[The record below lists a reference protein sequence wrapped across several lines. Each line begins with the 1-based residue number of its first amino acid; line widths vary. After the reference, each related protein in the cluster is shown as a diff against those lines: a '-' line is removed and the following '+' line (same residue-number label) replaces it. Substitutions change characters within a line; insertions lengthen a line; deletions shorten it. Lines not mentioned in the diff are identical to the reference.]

1 MYLRLCRFIIKKI
14 FLILIILAT
23 LLSQDSYKDSLNQQS
38 IELSELDVDLY
49 LYDSYLEEAKMF
61 FSDFVIADMTSDTS
75 NALYGL
81 KQLYETLSIINSLEG
96 KDEIQQLEFNKILS
110 ASLDYFQ
117 HNSLTLNNI
126 ETGISV
132 AILRDRLDDYI
143 YEQTLEDLE
152 FVDEQVE
159 IIPGHVPITYNS
171 KVKNVIKFFQNDG
184 RSSMKK
190 WLNRMDRY
198 KKIILPIL
206 DKENVPPELF
216 YLAMIESGLNPR
228 AYSYAHAAGVWQFIL
243 STGKIYG
250 MNKDYW
256 IDERRD
262 FEKSTIA
269 ASKYLSSLY
278 KKYGDWYLAFAAY
291 NCGSKRVDKAIRIH
305 NSRNYWDLNSL
316 PRQTRNYV
324 PNIMAALFISKDPE
338 KYGFVVKPIS
348 DLEWYVVEIDKS
360 YKLSDIASC
369 AGINVQIV
377 KDYNPELRQDRIPP
391 LEKGQSYKMR
401 LPINTNKNFD
411 TLLSNIIVEKIEKT
425 VFVDHKVKYGESLW
439 IIARKYGVSL
449 KAITEVNKI
458 RNPRLIK
465 PGQVLRIPNKTGTNT
480 TNTKKIVYVVK
491 RGDTLSEIA
500 QKHKTSVSKI
510 KKWNG
515 IRNSNKIRIGQRLY
529 IYKN

>member
-1 MYLRLCRFIIKKI
+1 MTKNF
-14 FLILIILAT
+14 IILAT
-23 LLSQDSYKDSLNQQS
+23 LISLLIAQPVNSDSVSHRVN
-38 IELSELDVDLY
+38 IGLSELDVDLY

-61 FSDFVIADMTSDTS
+61 FSELVIADMTSDTS

-96 KDEIQQLEFNKILS
+96 KDEMQQLEFNKILS

-117 HNSLTLNNI
+117 NNSITLNNI

-132 AILRDRLDDYI
+132 AILRDRLDDYV

-159 IIPGHVPITYNS
+159 IIPGHVPITYNT
-171 KVKNVIKFFQNDG
+171 KVENIIKFFQNDG

-190 WLNRMDRY
+190 WLNRKDRY

-206 DKENVPPELF
+206 EKENVPPELF

-228 AYSYAHAAGVWQFIL
+228 AYSYAHAAGVWQFIS
-243 STGKIYG
+243 STAKIYG
-250 MNKDYW
+250 MNKDFW

-269 ASKYLSSLY
+269 ASKYLSKLY
-278 KKYGDWYLAFAAY
+278 KKYDDWYLAFAAY

-305 NSRNYWDLNSL
+305 NSRNYWELSSL

-324 PNIMAALFISKDPE
+324 PNIMAALFISKNPD
-338 KYGFVVKPIS
+338 KYGFSVKPIS
-348 DLEWYVVEIDKS
+348 DLEWSVISLTKS
-360 YKLSDIASC
+360 YKLSDIAKC
-369 AGINVQIV
+369 AGIDLQII
-377 KDYNPELRQDRIPP
+377 KDYNPEIRQDRIPP
-391 LEKGQSYKMR
+391 LEKNKTYNLR
-401 LPINTNKNFD
+401 LPNSANSNFEK
-411 TLLSNIIVEKIEKT
+411 LLSAVIVEKIEKT

-465 PGQVLRIPNKTGTNT
+465 PGQVLRIPNKALKTSN
-480 TNTKKIVYVVK
+480 NKKIVYVVK

-500 QKHKTSVSKI
+500 QKNKTSISKI

-515 IRNSNKIRIGQRLY
+515 IRNSNKIRVGQRLY